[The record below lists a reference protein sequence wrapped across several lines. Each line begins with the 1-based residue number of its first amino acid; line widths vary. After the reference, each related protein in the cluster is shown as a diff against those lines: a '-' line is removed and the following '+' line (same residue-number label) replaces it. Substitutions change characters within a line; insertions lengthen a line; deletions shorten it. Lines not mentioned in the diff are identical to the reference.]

1 MTATRLTAADVRA
14 ALLNRYR
21 APEWACCFV
30 VADRTGARPTRSAYA
45 IAMSVYPSR
54 GLRLHG
60 FEIKVSRS
68 DWLHELKQPD
78 KSVPLQRYCDH
89 WWIVTPPDIVRE
101 GELPPTWGHLVLK
114 GNGFHCST
122 KAPVLDREPWQPEFL
137 AALLRR
143 AHEARDRAI
152 REGIDRAMADER
164 AAIENQISKR
174 VERALSIRSSMRD
187 EAVRQLE
194 AIRQAAGIEPDRYF
208 DGEGFGRAIGL
219 VHRAGV
225 TATYGA
231 LDTLAHQARAL
242 LKAVEAV
249 RADGDSARADAA

>member
-1 MTATRLTAADVRA
+1 MLFR
-14 ALLNRYR
+14 
-21 APEWACCFV
+21 
-30 VADRTGARPTRSAYA
+30 
-45 IAMSVYPSR
+45 
-54 GLRLHG
+54 
-60 FEIKVSRS
+60 
-68 DWLHELKQPD
+68 
-78 KSVPLQRYCDH
+78 
-89 WWIVTPPDIVRE
+89 
-101 GELPPTWGHLVLK
+101 
-114 GNGFHCST
+114 
-122 KAPVLDREPWQPEFL
+122 
-137 AALLRR
+137 
-143 AHEARDRAI
+143 
-152 REGIDRAMADER
+152 
-164 AAIENQISKR
+164 SKR

>member
-1 MTATRLTAADVRA
+1 MTATRYTAADVRA
-14 ALLNRYR
+14 ALMNRYR
-21 APEWACCFV
+21 APEWACFFE
-30 VADRTGARPTRSAYA
+30 VADRTGARATRSADA
-45 IAMSVYPSR
+45 IAMSLYPSR

-89 WWIVTPPDIVRE
+89 WWIVTPADIVKD
-101 GELPPTWGHLVLK
+101 GEMPPTWGHLILK
-114 GNGFHCST
+114 GNGLNCAT
-122 KAPVLDREPWQPEFL
+122 KAPALPREPWAPEFL

-143 AHEARDRAI
+143 AHEARERSVRD
-152 REGIDRAMADER
+152 GIDAAMASER
-164 AAIENQISKR
+164 AAIEAEVAKR
-174 VERALSIRSSMRD
+174 VERELAMRSSRRD
-187 EAVRQLE
+187 E
-194 AIRQAAGIEPDRYF
+194 AIRQLAAIREAAGIDPDRYF

-231 LDTLAHQARAL
+231 LDTLAHQARRL
-242 LKAVEAV
+242 LEAVEAV
-249 RADGDSARADAA
+249 RPESPAAARQN